1 MRNWLKSRSSLFWFS
16 VAGLLVLLDGGTATW
31 WWWDFLHGSSPG
43 TTASTTLRNMGL
55 LVGGGLAVVFASWR
69 GWVAER
75 QSQIAQQSL
84 LNERLQKG
92 TEMLGSNVL
101 SVRLGGIYALQ
112 NLSLQHPGTYH
123 VEVMR
128 LICAFVRH
136 PTPSDGS
143 GEVSIFPFAEPK
155 REDISAAVEVIRQ
168 RDEMRIA
175 IERERGFT
183 LDLHGADL
191 SSQHL
196 GGANLSSASL
206 MQAKLSITN
215 FKSADLSYALLAAA
229 DFTNPI
235 TEGTVIKR
243 GTPIEDPDANVMALH
258 NFEFA
263 ASHRFLEDANLSDA
277 AFSLDGYH
285 PAAGLQQIHL
295 DLAKSKA
302 KNPPKL
308 HGVQDAKTGEQLLW
322 RGKIQKDSG

>member
-1 MRNWLKSRSSLFWFS
+1 MFRNWLKSSAFWFAI
-16 VAGLLVLLDGGTATW
+16 AGIVVLWVGYVFTLW
-31 WWWDFLHGSSPG
+31 EWNWLHGDDPS

-55 LVGGGLAVVFASWR
+55 LIGGGLAVVFAAWR
-69 GWVAER
+69 SWVAER
-75 QSQIAQQSL
+75 QSKIAQQSL

-92 TEMLGSNVL
+92 TEMLGSDVL

-112 NLSLQHPGTYH
+112 NLSLEHPEKYH

-155 REDISAAVEVIRQ
+155 REDISAAVEVIRK
-168 RDEMRIA
+168 RDELRIA

-206 MQAKLSITN
+206 MQAKLSLTN
-215 FKSADLSYALLAAA
+215 FISADLSYALLADA
-229 DFTNPI
+229 DFTNPV
-235 TEGTVIKR
+235 TEGIVIKGR
-243 GTPIEDPDANVMALH
+243 IPTEDEAANIREIHYIEYV
-258 NFEFA
+258 
-263 ASHRFLEDANLSDA
+263 ASIRFLEDANLSDA
-277 AFSLDGYH
+277 AFSLDGYL
-285 PAAGLQQIHL
+285 PAVGLQQTHL
-295 DLAKSKA
+295 DIAKA
-302 KNPPKL
+302 RRRNPPKL
-308 HGVQDAKTGEQLLW
+308 DGVQDVKTGEQLVW
-322 RGKIQKDSG
+322 RGKTPKSSG

>member
-1 MRNWLKSRSSLFWFS
+1 MFRNWLKSSAFWFAI
-16 VAGLLVLLDGGTATW
+16 AGIVVLWVGYVFTLW
-31 WWWDFLHGSSPG
+31 EWNWLHGDDPS

-55 LVGGGLAVVFASWR
+55 LIGGGLAVVFAAWR
-69 GWVAER
+69 SWVAER
-75 QSQIAQQSL
+75 QSKIAQQSL

-92 TEMLGSNVL
+92 TEMLGSDVL

-112 NLSLQHPGTYH
+112 NLSLEHPEKYH

-155 REDISAAVEVIRQ
+155 REDISAAVEVIRK
-168 RDEMRIA
+168 RDELRIA

-206 MQAKLSITN
+206 MQAKLSLTN
-215 FKSADLSYALLAAA
+215 FISADLR
-229 DFTNPI
+229 T
-235 TEGTVIKR
+235 
-243 GTPIEDPDANVMALH
+243 H
-258 NFEFA
+258 C
-263 ASHRFLEDANLSDA
+263 
-277 AFSLDGYH
+277 SLM
-285 PAAGLQQIHL
+285 LISL
-295 DLAKSKA
+295 
-302 KNPPKL
+302 
-308 HGVQDAKTGEQLLW
+308 
-322 RGKIQKDSG
+322 IQ